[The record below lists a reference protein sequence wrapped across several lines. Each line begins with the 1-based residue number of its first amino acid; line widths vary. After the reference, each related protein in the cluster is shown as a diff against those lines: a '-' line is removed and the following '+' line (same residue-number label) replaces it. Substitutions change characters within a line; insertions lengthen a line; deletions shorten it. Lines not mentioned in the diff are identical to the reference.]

1 MGMDREGGSS
11 GSCNYFGTSTG
22 SGQISKDKYYYGFFN
37 AALKLPA
44 HFTFGAV
51 VAFYNVGVH
60 YDTWNSGV
68 LGPVT
73 LSGLNVGSRDLA
85 KKKKVLQGGLK
96 VGSGSRSPQYKAAG
110 LSTRRVSLLCIAYFC
125 LGVFVVNR
133 LLTVSGPVRMVND
146 DLSVEHM
153 SQEFHPVLE
162 CEKKASQQE
171 RGVLGFIVLQNK

>member
-51 VAFYNVGVH
+51 VAFYATFNTPGGF
-60 YDTWNSGV
+60 NE
-68 LGPVT
+68 
-73 LSGLNVGSRDLA
+73 
-85 KKKKVLQGGLK
+85 KKYQNNCGQP
-96 VGSGSRSPQYKAAG
+96 SQRW
-110 LSTRRVSLLCIAYFC
+110 
-125 LGVFVVNR
+125 
-133 LLTVSGPVRMVND
+133 LLTGPVRMVND

-153 SQEFHPVLE
+153 SQELHPVLE
-162 CEKKASQQE
+162 YEKKASQQE